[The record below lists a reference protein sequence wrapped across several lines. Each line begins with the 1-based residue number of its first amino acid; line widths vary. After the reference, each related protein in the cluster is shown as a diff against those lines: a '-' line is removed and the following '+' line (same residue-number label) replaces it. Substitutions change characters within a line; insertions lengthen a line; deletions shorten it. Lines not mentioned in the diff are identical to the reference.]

1 MERVE
6 SSDKLVFL
14 YLFNSQITTD
24 SEGQD
29 MTLLN
34 KLFYSVLKELKYGYV
49 TTYAFDCSII
59 ENSSSEADAN
69 IK

>member
-1 MERVE
+1 
-6 SSDKLVFL
+6 
-14 YLFNSQITTD
+14 
-24 SEGQD
+24 